1 MRKAVFKGSTLKAA
15 FFIFPEIL
23 EQYKFYIAFA
33 LTGLLLA
40 CSPDAKQD
48 TTPQIY
54 TGPLSKLTNA
64 TILYSDSAVVKA
76 NVNAEEI
83 LDMQNGD
90 REVPKGM
97 FITFFEKD
105 GSTSATLRADYAYY
119 TKEEDRWKATGNV
132 IVNNIANKEVL
143 KTEELFWE
151 PKKEDVYTEKFV
163 KIETPGELMT
173 GTGLKAKQ
181 DFSEWTLEKPEG
193 IIEVNDDEGR

>member
-1 MRKAVFKGSTLKAA
+1 META
-15 FFIFPEIL
+15 FFVNDNIYVVSRTYSL
-23 EQYKFYIAFA
+23 LLLIAFIM
-33 LTGLLLA
+33 G
-40 CSPDAKQD
+40 CKPDTKQD

-76 NVNAEEI
+76 HVNAEEL

-97 FITFFEKD
+97 HITFFKDD

-132 IVNNIANKEVL
+132 VVNNITNKEIL

-151 PKKEDVYTEKFV
+151 PKTEDVYTEKFV

-193 IIEVNDDEGR
+193 VIEVNDDEGR

>member
-1 MRKAVFKGSTLKAA
+1 MV
-15 FFIFPEIL
+15 
-23 EQYKFYIAFA
+23 
-33 LTGLLLA
+33 A
-40 CSPDAKQD
+40 CD
-48 TTPQIY
+48 TDEKKDTAPQIY
-54 TGPLSKLTNA
+54 SGPLSKLSNA
-64 TILYSDSAVVKA
+64 TILYSDSAIIKA
-76 NVNAEEI
+76 NVKADEI

-97 FITFFEKD
+97 FITFFEND
-105 GSTSATLRADYAYY
+105 GTTSATLRADYAYY

-143 KTEELFWE
+143 KSEELFWE
-151 PKKEDVYTEKFV
+151 PKTEQVYTEKFV

-193 IIEVNDDEGR
+193 IIDVNDDEGI